1 MSLQEVLL
9 AKASGSGGA
18 ARPEG
23 QSHPRIVTLTHE
35 FYPNM
40 GGIATYTQE
49 VARAAAL
56 SGRKIEV
63 WAPEAP
69 ELVGQAFGYPVQ
81 PLPPNADQGWPS
93 RLKLAR
99 RLVRKS
105 DEWRDSVIW
114 LPEPGPMRM
123 WMYFSLIKQVP
134 IRGLVLTLHGSE
146 IGVFSSC
153 WHRRKLFSHLLHSA
167 DRISVVSRYCHE
179 EILNLFPD
187 LAPKVCIA
195 HGALRADVPG
205 LSEPVTGELKNGK
218 IVILTVGRI
227 HPRKGQIAVI
237 EALGLMEPELRSKFV
252 YRCVGPRRREKYLH
266 ILEEAASVLG
276 VAFEYA
282 GEVDIAQLNEEY
294 RRADIF
300 AMTSEKSGYSVEGFG
315 LTYLEASAYGLPI
328 VAHRTGGVADA
339 VRDGFNGLKVDPD
352 DRKSLCVAFRALAR
366 DKELRQRLG
375 ENGRRWARSFSWE
388 NTANTLFDGIGLNGT
403 ATENVRK
410 KPRESLVDCLATL
423 LF

>member
-1 MSLQEVLL
+1 MSLPDGLL
-9 AKASGSGGA
+9 PNDMDAMAAQGGM
-18 ARPEG
+18 PG
-23 QSHPRIVTLTHE
+23 PRIVALTHE

-56 SGRKIEV
+56 SGRRIEV

-69 ELVGQAFGYPVQ
+69 ELATAKFEYPVSM
-81 PLPPNADQGWPS
+81 LPGNADQGWPS

-99 RLVRKS
+99 RLIKKQE
-105 DEWRDSVIW
+105 DWKDSVIW

-123 WMYFSLIKQVP
+123 WMYFSLLRELP

-146 IGVFSSC
+146 IGLFSSC
-153 WHRRKLFSHLLHSA
+153 WHRKKLFSHLVHHA
-167 DRISVVSRYCHE
+167 DRISVVSRYCYD
-179 EILNLFPD
+179 EILRLFPD
-187 LAPKVCIA
+187 VESKVCIA

-205 LSEPVTGELKNGK
+205 FSTPVDGELKNGK

-237 EALGLMEPELRSKFV
+237 EALGLMPPELRSRFV
-252 YRCVGPRRREKYLH
+252 YRCIGPRRREKYLH
-266 ILEEAASVLG
+266 TLEQAAAVLG
-276 VAFEYA
+276 VEFQYG
-282 GEVDIAQLNEEY
+282 GEVDTAHLNEEY
-294 RRADIF
+294 RHADIF

-339 VRDGFNGLKVDPD
+339 VREGFNGLKVDPD
-352 DRKSLCVAFRALAR
+352 DRKSLCIALKALANDR
-366 DKELRQRLG
+366 ELRCRLG
-375 ENGRRWARSFSWE
+375 ENGRRWAKSFSWE
-388 NTANTLFDGIGLNGT
+388 NTSNMLFDGIGLKSIVNDGAGKRSKT
-403 ATENVRK
+403 
-410 KPRESLVDCLATL
+410 SLINSFATL
-423 LF
+423 F

>member
-1 MSLQEVLL
+1 MTLPEGSLVN
-9 AKASGSGGA
+9 ASDSEGA
-18 ARPEG
+18 ANPDGVSR
-23 QSHPRIVTLTHE
+23 PRIVTLTHE
-35 FYPNM
+35 FFPNM

-56 SGRKIEV
+56 SGRQIEV

-69 ELVGQAFGYPVQ
+69 ELAAQTFEYPVQ
-81 PLPPNADQGWPS
+81 MLPGNADQGWPS

-99 RLVRKS
+99 RLIQKR
-105 DEWRDSVIW
+105 DDWRDSVIW

-146 IGVFSSC
+146 IGLFSSR
-153 WHRRKLFSHLLHSA
+153 WHRKKLFSRLVHSA

-179 EILNLFPD
+179 ELLNLFPD
-187 LAPKVCIA
+187 IEPKVCIA

-205 LSEPVTGELKNGK
+205 LSEPVDGELKNGK

-237 EALGLMEPELRSKFV
+237 EALGLMEPEQRAKFV

-266 ILEEAASVLG
+266 VLEEAASVLG

-294 RRADIF
+294 RHADIF

-339 VRDGFNGLKVDPD
+339 VREGFNGLKVDPD
-352 DRKSLCVAFRALAR
+352 DRKSLCIALRALGR
-366 DKELRQRLG
+366 DRELRQRLG
-375 ENGRRWARSFSWE
+375 ENGRKWARSFSWE
-388 NTANTLFDGIGLNGT
+388 NTANMLFDGIGLKS
-403 ATENVRK
+403 AIPSARDP
-410 KPRESLVDCLATL
+410 KPSLIGSFAA